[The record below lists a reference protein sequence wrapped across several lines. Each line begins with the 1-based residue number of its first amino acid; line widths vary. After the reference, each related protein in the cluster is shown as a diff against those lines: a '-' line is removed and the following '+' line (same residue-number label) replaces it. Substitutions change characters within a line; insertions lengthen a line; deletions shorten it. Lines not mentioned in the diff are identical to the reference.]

1 MQNRKVYRSALGKM
15 IDMDAMLAMN
25 EKEIAVGNMKV
36 NARGDELGPGGI
48 VLRTREEVM
57 EDYYKT
63 QKQQVVYTTEGNQVA
78 DSAHAQA
85 VAQGQQAHEH
95 ASDMS
100 IHDLPADI
108 LEQDAQM
115 PNVPINPL
123 ATDQGKQMRGSL
135 AASVAKDAKVE
146 QKLLTPRNKTTQRI

>member
-1 MQNRKVYRSALGKM
+1 MQNRKVYRSALGKE

-57 EDYYKT
+57 EDYYKV
-63 QKQQVVYTTEGNQVA
+63 QKQQVIYTTEGSQVA
-78 DSAHAQA
+78 DQAHAQSVHEGENYHA
-85 VAQGQQAHEH
+85 PSMSVA
-95 ASDMS
+95 
-100 IHDLPADI
+100 DLPNDI

-115 PNVPINPL
+115 PEKSFNPL
-123 ATDQGKQMRGSL
+123 ATDQGRAMRGSL
-135 AASVAKDAKVE
+135 ADSVAKNATVE
-146 QKLLTPRNKTTQRI
+146 QKLLTPRTKSTQRI

>member
-15 IDMDAMLAMN
+15 VDMDAMLAMN
-25 EKEIAVGNMKV
+25 EEQIAVGNMKV

-63 QKQQVVYTTEGNQVA
+63 QKQQVVYTTERSEEANQGH
-78 DSAHAQA
+78 SRSMSEAQA
-85 VAQGQQAHEH
+85 QNDA
-95 ASDMS
+95 MS
-100 IHDLPADI
+100 LRDLPADI

-115 PNVPINPL
+115 PAVNPL
-123 ATDQGKQMRGSL
+123 ATDQGRAMRGSL
-135 AASVAKDAKVE
+135 ADAVAKGAKVE
-146 QKLLTPRNKTTQRI
+146 QKLLTPRNKATRI